1 MFLISLLFETV
12 CRSLEKRD
20 KEGEESGNNK
30 GVGRVPPHIA
40 TATNALNSLK

>member
-1 MFLISLLFETV
+1 MFWLACCLAQHTEVL
-12 CRSLEKRD
+12 KRD

-30 GVGRVPPHIA
+30 GAGGVVTTIA

>member
-1 MFLISLLFETV
+1 MLFDTA
-12 CRSLEKRD
+12 CWSLEKRD

-30 GVGRVPPHIA
+30 GVGCVPTIATATIA

>member
-1 MFLISLLFETV
+1 MFLISLLFDTA

-20 KEGEESGNNK
+20 KEGEESGNSK
-30 GVGRVPPHIA
+30 GVGYVPTIA